1 MRTFISPSIRW
12 QELLLR
18 NHIFYRSLRIVAG
31 DLNCVFIPVDAYWAG
46 YLEDHRLRSAD
57 LVGADE
63 RYPNERGHQVIA
75 EAMMKWLE
83 HIKEGRP

>member
-1 MRTFISPSIRW
+1 
-12 QELLLR
+12 
-18 NHIFYRSLRIVAG
+18 
-31 DLNCVFIPVDAYWAG
+31 VDAYWAG